1 MDKRLKQLRK
11 TLDLT
16 QQEFADRLGVKRNTI
31 ANYETGRNEPVGS
44 IFALICREF
53 GVSEEWLRNGTG
65 EMFVEKNTFSLDE
78 YAQSNNLSDIEI
90 SIIRGFI
97 ELDPSVR
104 NAIYDVFKEA
114 FSSERS
120 AYDSTSDN
128 SKDIELAN
136 LEKEYKKSRSNS
148 ASKTTLSASN
158 ITEETVKEKHA

>member
-1 MDKRLKQLRK
+1 MNNRIKKLRK
-11 TLDLT
+11 ELDLT
-16 QQEFADRLGVKRNTI
+16 QQKFGAAISVKGNTV
-31 ANYETGRNEPVGS
+31 AQWESGRNDPPDSS
-44 IFALICREF
+44 ITFICREF
-53 GVSEEWLRNGTG
+53 NVNEEWLRNGTG

-78 YAQSNNLSDIEI
+78 YAQSNNLSDVEI

-104 NAIYDVFKEA
+104 NAIYDVFKKA